1 MTDALFHWPEKGY
14 FTLEQCIYSP
24 LAHENEINN
33 YPGSDY
39 LSSSYGSNDPNLFR
53 DSIILNIHKTF
64 KYCVNPIFKKFNDQI
79 GLTSAYRN
87 KELNEKLEGVP
98 YSQHIY
104 GYAADV
110 VVPEMASSIVFN
122 WCRLNLPMY
131 HQLIW
136 EYPERGNYFPGKSS
150 FSWVHIS
157 YIEGNN
163 FKEHS
168 VSSLDPKIHDHYKE
182 SHTYRIND
190 FTHGIKKP
198 NQNLID
204 PENEGLN
211 LNL

>member
-1 MTDALFHWPEKGY
+1 MTDQLTGIAAKGY
-14 FTLEQCIYSP
+14 FSLKHCVYSP
-24 LAHENEINN
+24 KALALGINN
-33 YPGSDY
+33 FPGSDY
-39 LSSSYGSNDPNLFR
+39 HALYAKNLSR
-53 DSIILNIHKTF
+53 DKIINNIHKL
-64 KYCVNPIFKKFNDQI
+64 FKKCINPLKSQYS
-79 GLTSAYRN
+79 GVRLTSVYRN